1 MLIVSHVQAKKVR
14 EITISEAVSG
24 NSGLDGEG
32 DQGMCQADSSTMD
45 LNKLIESVAKGM
57 EGSEVRKGAR
67 VKGGKKKKKSDNQDQ
82 CPAAWA
88 DGVEAA
94 SRHSRTVSLGG
105 RGDGSGGGGSRC
117 QENSGHD
124 TRFPV
129 ASSAVGAAAGAESA
143 HVAAAVPMTVSHVLT
158 RVDAF

>member
-67 VKGGKKKKKSDNQDQ
+67 VKGGKKKKKSDEKKVRRKLKSKKKRKMMR
-82 CPAAWA
+82 WL
-88 DGVEAA
+88 
-94 SRHSRTVSLGG
+94 T
-105 RGDGSGGGGSRC
+105 
-117 QENSGHD
+117 D
-124 TRFPV
+124 TEVHNGYIRLC
-129 ASSAVGAAAGAESA
+129 
-143 HVAAAVPMTVSHVLT
+143 TLY
-158 RVDAF
+158 